1 VQPGD
6 PVFKPDERVDVEKNG
21 PTPNP
26 QEGTDQWTGTSG
38 NGVTRQQDPVT
49 RKVDPNIEGKPGKS
63 SAKLFAAFRLADTE
77 VELGM
82 TPAEEKYDRVSELE
96 GQSIDQIEAAF
107 QTLARVKTAGLS
119 KQAATTRTA
128 ATRVP
133 SLQQRTASTTVESSA
148 TDDGVLDAALFSR

>member
-1 VQPGD
+1 
-6 PVFKPDERVDVEKNG
+6 
-21 PTPNP
+21 
-26 QEGTDQWTGTSG
+26 
-38 NGVTRQQDPVT
+38 VT

-119 KQAATTRTA
+119 KQAA
-128 ATRVP
+128 P
-133 SLQQRTASTTVESSA
+133 PEQQRLVYR
-148 TDDGVLDAALFSR
+148 VFSRGQLPQLWNLPLLTTEFSMQRCSVDKTQHR